1 MRMTSKMK
9 ITFKKNQDNLIMKP
23 TKKKGKRT
31 KKNKD
36 KLSNKDDLKN

>member
-23 TKKKGKRT
+23 TKKNENEQ